1 MEFFEILFFLYNYTY
16 RQSAVPDSWHKYG
29 VMSIIKR
36 GNSEVRYFLQQTASA
51 PTLYNISPIINQSNS
66 HTVSPYFTE
75 QYPQYTSSPISIGY
89 FVFYIGNVNLECVR
103 FTLKTAANK
112 PRANELQYCCTE
124 WYLCTEILIH
134 IYLNYFLHSMLVN

>member
-1 MEFFEILFFLYNYTY
+1 MT
-16 RQSAVPDSWHKYG
+16 
-29 VMSIIKR
+29 IIKR

-89 FVFYIGNVNLECVR
+89 FVFYIGNVNLKCVG
-103 FTLKTAANK
+103 FTLETAANK
-112 PRANELQYCCTE
+112 PRAKEMTVSL
-124 WYLCTEILIH
+124 
-134 IYLNYFLHSMLVN
+134 